1 MKEKKKQFCKNVE
14 KKTENVQFF
23 DIKITET

>member
-1 MKEKKKQFCKNVE
+1 MKEKKNNFAKNVE
-14 KKTENVQFF
+14 KKTENIQFF